1 MRASFPLRFPGGD
14 RRRLLEGCPRPA
26 LLAAAVVLIGLQGAA
41 LAQPAPFPN
50 RPIRLIVPYGAG
62 GPADI
67 LARITAQKLSE
78 NLGQPMIVENRPG
91 ATGAIGSEAVANAAP
106 DGYTLLASTIGPLSM
121 TPHVLRKVSYNALTS
136 FTAVSGI
143 AFSTSVISVGGNQ
156 PMKTVKDVVAFARAN
171 PGKLIYGTSGIGSI
185 GHLAGEVLSQTTGVT
200 MTHVPFKTAGQAY
213 PDMMTGTLNMIIDTL
228 PSAMNHI
235 KSGTARP
242 VAMLSPGR
250 NAMFPD
256 VPTIAEAGF
265 PDATLVF
272 WSAVHGPAGMN
283 PAVVQRLHDAMV
295 KSLAAPDLR
304 ERFAAL
310 GAEPWV
316 AAGKDVDT
324 RARRDYDSLGKVIKA
339 AGIKQE

>member
-1 MRASFPLRFPGGD
+1 
-14 RRRLLEGCPRPA
+14 
-26 LLAAAVVLIGLQGAA
+26 
-41 LAQPAPFPN
+41 
-50 RPIRLIVPYGAG
+50 
-62 GPADI
+62 
-67 LARITAQKLSE
+67 
-78 NLGQPMIVENRPG
+78 
-91 ATGAIGSEAVANAAP
+91 
-106 DGYTLLASTIGPLSM
+106 
-121 TPHVLRKVSYNALTS
+121 
-136 FTAVSGI
+136 
-143 AFSTSVISVGGNQ
+143 
-156 PMKTVKDVVAFARAN
+156 MKTVKDVVAFARAN

-304 ERFAAL
+304 ERFGAL

-316 AAGKDVDT
+316 ATGKDVDT